1 MARPFRW
8 VVCAVALAS
17 CVSPEE
23 LRSETRRVR
32 VMAFTPAPTPSLVVS
47 RRKASRR
54 YWGRQLIIG
63 GGVTGART
71 GTVLA
76 VAGGSDPAPSL
87 I

>member
-8 VVCAVALAS
+8 IVYAVALAS

-47 RRKASRR
+47 RRKVWHA
-54 YWGRQLIIG
+54 
-63 GGVTGART
+63 VTGQRHLRM
-71 GTVLA
+71 GL
-76 VAGGSDPAPSL
+76 GLGGRIGSDGRF
-87 I
+87 

>member
-47 RRKASRR
+47 RRKA
-54 YWGRQLIIG
+54 WHA
-63 GGVTGART
+63 VTGPRHLRIGVGAR
-71 GTVLA
+71 G
-76 VAGGSDPAPSL
+76 PYWE
-87 I
+87 